1 MLQFLKLL
9 SFLLVLTVTNATAGY
24 VVAFRGINDQF
35 DTRAFM
41 EYADLKKLQPKIFSP
56 GDITGA
62 INFINQPSTGRYE
75 LYGFSQGAVS
85 VSRVLE
91 HQHRHNKQM
100 PSYVIT
106 IGAYKTTNVDFTRYQ
121 VNFDNYFDRS
131 GLGSAGPG
139 RYLPNV
145 AHMKMQRRVNDF
157 VIEE

>member
-1 MLQFLKLL
+1 
-9 SFLLVLTVTNATAGY
+9 
-24 VVAFRGINDQF
+24 
-35 DTRAFM
+35 
-41 EYADLKKLQPKIFSP
+41 
-56 GDITGA
+56 
-62 INFINQPSTGRYE
+62 
-75 LYGFSQGAVS
+75 
-85 VSRVLE
+85 
-91 HQHRHNKQM
+91 M

-157 VIEE
+157 VIGE